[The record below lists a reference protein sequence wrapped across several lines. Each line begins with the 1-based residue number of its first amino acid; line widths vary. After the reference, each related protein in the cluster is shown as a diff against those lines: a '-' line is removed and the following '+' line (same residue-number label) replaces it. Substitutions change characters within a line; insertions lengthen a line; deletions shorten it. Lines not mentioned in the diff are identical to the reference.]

1 MAQSDTTSDM
11 LASDDSNLP
20 AHDMM
25 KFAHDMVASIVEWL
39 KLVVVASGRLESRS
53 GLEILA
59 PPVASD
65 PTHHSHGPS
74 KFCFDVVFCFGFCS
88 TFILN
93 YFDFIIPKKFQIL
106 LANFASK
113 FSLFLPI
120 A

>member
-65 PTHHSHGPS
+65 PTTHMAQAS
-74 KFCFDVVFCFGFCS
+74 FVLMLCFVLVFA
-88 TFILN
+88 
-93 YFDFIIPKKFQIL
+93 QH
-106 LANFASK
+106 
-113 FSLFLPI
+113 LF
-120 A
+120 